1 MTTAIFVRW
10 RLFANCRI
18 GSVMTPSLPR
28 SIASFVNGIG
38 ESDPCRLSVVDENDF
53 DNVEVIGDGRNWA
66 GDGVAD

>member
-1 MTTAIFVRW
+1 
-10 RLFANCRI
+10 
-18 GSVMTPSLPR
+18 MTPSLPR